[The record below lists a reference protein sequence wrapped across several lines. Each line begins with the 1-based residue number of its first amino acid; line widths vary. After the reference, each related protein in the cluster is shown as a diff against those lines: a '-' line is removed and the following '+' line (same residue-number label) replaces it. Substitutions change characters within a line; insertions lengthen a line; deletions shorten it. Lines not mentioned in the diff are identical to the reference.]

1 MGRRGRAR
9 AAARPI
15 HGWLVI
21 DKPSGITSAAVVAR
35 VRKALNAAKAG
46 HGGTLDPLTTG
57 VLPVVLGEASK
68 TVAYAMNGEKIYRF
82 TVRWGEARATD
93 DAEGEVTDTSAVR
106 PTKQEIEAVL
116 GEFVGEISQVPPAYS
131 AIKVKGRRAYE
142 LARADRHFVLA
153 PRRVTVHR
161 FVLLGVP
168 DSDHAEFEVSCGK
181 GVYVRSL
188 ARDLAARLGTVG
200 HVAAMRRTRAG
211 PFTEDMAISLDNLDT
226 LGHSGLLS
234 EHLLPVEVGLDGLPA
249 LALTELQA
257 ESLRKGRPVQVLRTG
272 KLGACRR
279 ISGRISEGTVVCAMT
294 GGKLVALAR
303 VEHGGIRPVRV
314 LNL

>member
-1 MGRRGRAR
+1 MGRRGRFR

-21 DKPSGITSAAVVAR
+21 DKPLGITSAAVVAR

-46 HGGTLDPLTTG
+46 HGGTLDPLATG

-68 TVAYAMNGEKIYRF
+68 TVAYAMNAEKIYRF

-106 PTKQEIEAVL
+106 PARQEIEAVL
-116 GEFVGEISQVPPAYS
+116 AEFVGEISQVPPIFS

-142 LARADRHFVLA
+142 LARADRDFVLA
-153 PRRVTVHR
+153 PRRVTIHR
-161 FVLLGVP
+161 FALLGVP
-168 DSDHAEFEVSCGK
+168 DSAHAEFEVGCGR
-181 GVYVRSL
+181 GVYIRSL

-226 LGHSGLLS
+226 LGHSALLS
-234 EHLLPVEVGLDGLPA
+234 EHLLPVEAALEGIPA
-249 LALTELQA
+249 LALTEFEA
-257 ESLRKGRPVQVLRTG
+257 RSLRKGKAVRVSRSG
-272 KLGACRR
+272 ESGSCR
-279 ISGRISEGTVVCAMT
+279 RISEGTVVRAMA
-294 GGKLVALAR
+294 GGRLVALAR
-303 VEHGGIRPVRV
+303 VEHGGMRPVRV